1 MKLLFSIFIGIAS
14 AISATL
20 IHQSL
25 PPFGVILAIFFSYL
39 GIWWLGRLY
48 DKRRYKFVALLGWLV
63 VIAKAGSFGVGN
75 ELLIQGDNQG
85 SALLIVGSFALVI
98 ALIRRS

>member
-1 MKLLFSIFIGIAS
+1 MKLLFSIFIGVAS

-25 PPFGVILAIFFSYL
+25 PPFGVIFAIIFSYL

-48 DKRRYKFVALLGWLV
+48 GKRGYKLAALLSWLL

-85 SALLIVGSFALVI
+85 SALLIVGFFAGVV

>member
-1 MKLLFSIFIGIAS
+1 MKLLFSILIGIAS

-25 PPFGVILAIFFSYL
+25 PPFGVIIAIFFSYL
-39 GIWWLGRLY
+39 GIWWIGRLFGM
-48 DKRRYKFVALLGWLV
+48 RRYKLVALVGWLL
-63 VIAKAGSFGVGN
+63 VIARAGSFGVGN

-85 SALLIVGSFALVI
+85 SALLIVGFFAGAI
-98 ALIRRS
+98 ALIRRF